1 MRVAFVGKGGSGKT
15 SLSAV
20 FVRLL
25 EQQGYPVLA
34 IDADINQHL
43 GMSFGLN
50 QAETE
55 RIPQMGNAL
64 REIKRYL
71 RGTNPRIPHE
81 DHMLKT
87 TPPGT
92 GSNLL
97 YLRQPNPIWDSFAQK
112 IGGIQLLVTGQFE
125 HEDIGIKCY
134 HAKTG
139 AVELLLNHI
148 VDGAGEYV
156 VVDMTAG
163 ADAFASGLFT
173 RFDLTCIVVE
183 PTQKSIGVYHQY
195 AAFAEEYGVKLALVA
210 NKVRDVSDIEFITQQ
225 TKQVPLAVIPYSQ
238 GIARSERDG
247 LIPLEQIEPSVM
259 EGLQQIHTELDRTQ
273 KNWPR
278 FLEQAKHFH
287 IKNAL
292 SWGNVSTGQDVTHQI
307 DPDYIYP
314 SV

>member
-15 SLSAV
+15 TLSAI
-20 FVRLL
+20 FARLL

-43 GMSFGLN
+43 GMSFGLS
-50 QAETE
+50 QMETE
-55 RIPQMGNAL
+55 SIPQMGNAL

-71 RGTNPRIPHE
+71 RGTNARIPHE
-81 DHMLKT
+81 DQMLKT

-92 GSNLL
+92 GSNILFL
-97 YLRQPNPIWDSFAQK
+97 QQPNPIWEKFGRK
-112 IGGIQLLVTGQFE
+112 IGGIQLVATGQFE

-139 AVELLLNHI
+139 AVELLLNHL

-183 PTQKSIGVYHQY
+183 PTKKSIGVYHQY
-195 AAFAEEYGVKLALVA
+195 AAFAEEHGVKLAIVA
-210 NKVRDVSDIEFITQQ
+210 NKIQDPSDIEFIIEQ
-225 TKQVPLAVIPYSQ
+225 TGQAPLAVIPRSQ
-238 GIARSERDG
+238 GITRSERDG
-247 LIPLEQIEPSVM
+247 LIPLEQIESSVL
-259 EGLQQIHTELDRTQ
+259 EGLQRIRIELDRIP

-292 SWGNVSTGQDVTHQI
+292 SWGNVSTGQDVTQHI
-307 DPDYIYP
+307 DPDFTYP